1 MTNLAVSPN
10 LVTKF
15 GGNFLLNSVDM
26 RHDGDNLDYLTSP
39 YTAFNL
45 SMIFSLTHSDNILSS
60 FV

>member
-39 YTAFNL
+39 IYCIQSVNDFIINTL
-45 SMIFSLTHSDNILSS
+45 
-60 FV
+60 